1 MKKLAIYPG
10 TFDPPTNGHLDII
23 KRALKIFPSLLVAV
37 ADRGAGEM
45 FSSVQRVA
53 MLKKAL
59 AGVKRVQIETFS
71 GLLTDY
77 AQKKDALVV
86 VRGLRVISDFEYE
99 FQMALMNRRLKNGFE
114 VMFLPPSE
122 EYSFLSSSLVKE
134 IASYGGDVSQ
144 FVPPGVNRL
153 LKDKLERVKNG

>member
-1 MKKLAIYPG
+1 MKQIAIYPG

-23 KRALKIFPSLLVAV
+23 KRANGVFTKLVVAV
-37 ADRGAGEM
+37 VSRGPGTM
-45 FSSVQRVA
+45 FSAAERVR

-59 AGVKRVQIETFS
+59 AGQPNLEIETFS

-77 AQKKDALVV
+77 AQRRKATVV
-86 VRGLRVISDFEYE
+86 IRGLRVISDFEYE
-99 FQMALMNRRLKNGFE
+99 IQMALMNRRLKKDFE

-134 IASYGGDVSQ
+134 IASHGGDISE
-144 FVPPGVNRL
+144 FVPAGVGQQ
-153 LKDKLERVKNG
+153 LKKKLSVK